1 MHRMCFWRQDR
12 GHWQSAILNPSKN
25 TDNSFFAGYPW
36 FCGRRFVNMHHN
48 CVTVLAL
55 FYLVC
60 MLQKEDVGDDKNM
73 NMKGRIAFDFCQQSR
88 WGLTQGLTGGGGL
101 SNELGPNI
109 AWDNNSRLR
118 DIWWKR
124 EWGWGSCMWD
134 LVLPPVQAQAG
145 GPGSF
150 YPWPQNH
157 KDRNGKARGTNIG
170 HVAVP
175 IY

>member
-1 MHRMCFWRQDR
+1 
-12 GHWQSAILNPSKN
+12 
-25 TDNSFFAGYPW
+25 
-36 FCGRRFVNMHHN
+36 MHHN

-109 AWDNNSRLR
+109 A
-118 DIWWKR
+118 
-124 EWGWGSCMWD
+124 
-134 LVLPPVQAQAG
+134 
-145 GPGSF
+145 
-150 YPWPQNH
+150 
-157 KDRNGKARGTNIG
+157 
-170 HVAVP
+170 
-175 IY
+175 